1 MWGGHSRPPP
11 LTPSSHPDPHHP
23 PNAVILRK
31 RRPSQSECLPTKDL
45 CTTFATIQLSFFRS
59 GILSRQW
66 VKVKMP
72 KALSEV
78 RKAKTRRS
86 RSKAAAPNAANSV
99 SYLLSYYP
107 RTLFPLST
115 TRVIAETWGQQVLE
129 YIYQKVLNP
138 AEKEHSF
145 LAQARCYSS
154 KQGFHLRRTVKLD
167 PVAELFIYDLTYR
180 NRLLFRKDFSSSRRT
195 FGYRFENGEPL
206 SPTKSYAA
214 FKAAI
219 TEARQQYQHMVTF
232 DVAAYFNSIYH
243 HDLVRWFSE
252 LQASGDD
259 VEHFGQFLREVNSGR
274 SVDCLPQG
282 IHPCKLIG
290 SEFLK
295 FVDNSMKLKAD
306 LSLRFM
312 DDFYLFS
319 DSEETINANF
329 VVVQQLIGE
338 KGLSVNPAKTSYEGA
353 SGEDISNQIDAIK
366 VGLLKARRIVIEV
379 SDLYFSGE
387 GEDEEKVLSEE
398 QTQYLLNLL
407 KDPDVEESDA
417 ELVLVL
423 LRDHGEDVLSQ
434 LDGFLRRFPGLSR
447 NVYHFAKHVE
457 DKEELAQGI
466 HSFVSDE
473 AYATEDQ
480 LFWMEKLSE
489 EFLGNTG
496 RFRDILWS
504 IYQHPNATDISR
516 SKILEIPE
524 QRFGMPEMRDEH
536 LRVGRSDWPAWSS
549 AVGCRSAPRIS
560 RNHSL
565 TYFGKASP
573 MNRLIA
579 ECVASIGK

>member
-1 MWGGHSRPPP
+1 
-11 LTPSSHPDPHHP
+11 
-23 PNAVILRK
+23 
-31 RRPSQSECLPTKDL
+31 
-45 CTTFATIQLSFFRS
+45 
-59 GILSRQW
+59 
-66 VKVKMP
+66 MP
-72 KALSEV
+72 KRTLKV
-78 RKAKTRRS
+78 RGEKTAKG
-86 RSKAAAPNAANSV
+86 RSKPALPNAANSV
-99 SYLLSYYP
+99 SYLLGDYP

-115 TRVIAETWGQQVLE
+115 TRVIAETWGQRVLE

-138 AEKEHSF
+138 AEQEHSF

-167 PVAELFIYDLTYR
+167 PVAELFIYNLIYR
-180 NRLLFRKDFSSSRRT
+180 NRLLFRKDFSNARRS

-206 SPTKSYAA
+206 SATKSYAA

-219 TEARQQYQHMVTF
+219 TEARQEYQHMVTF

-243 HDLVRWFSE
+243 HDLVHWFSE
-252 LQASGDD
+252 VQASGDD

-274 SVDCLPQG
+274 TVDCLPQG
-282 IHPCKLIG
+282 IHPCKLVG

-295 FVDNSMKLKAD
+295 FVDNSMKLKSD

-319 DSEETINANF
+319 DSEEAINSDF

-338 KGLSVNPAKTSYEGA
+338 KGLSVNPAKTSYEKEG
-353 SGEDISNQIDAIK
+353 GQDISKEVDSIK
-366 VGLLKARRIVIEV
+366 VSLLKVRRFFIEV
-379 SDLYFSGE
+379 SGMEFAE
-387 GEDEEKVLSEE
+387 EEEEEDVLNEE
-398 QTQYLLNLL
+398 QTDYLLNLL
-407 KDPDVEESDA
+407 KDPDIAESDA

-447 NVYHFAKHVE
+447 NVYHFAKHVA
-457 DKEELAQGI
+457 DKEGLAKVI

-473 AYATEDQ
+473 GYATGDQ
-480 LFWMEKLSE
+480 LFWMAKLSE
-489 EFLGNTG
+489 EFLGQTSS
-496 RFRDILWS
+496 FRDILWS
-504 IYQHPNATDISR
+504 IYQHPNATDISK

-524 QRFGMPEMRDEH
+524 QRFGMPEMREEH
-536 LRVGRSDWPAWSS
+536 LRVGKSDWPAWSS
-549 AVGCRSAPRIS
+549 AVGCRSATRIS

-579 ECVASIGK
+579 ECVTSIGK